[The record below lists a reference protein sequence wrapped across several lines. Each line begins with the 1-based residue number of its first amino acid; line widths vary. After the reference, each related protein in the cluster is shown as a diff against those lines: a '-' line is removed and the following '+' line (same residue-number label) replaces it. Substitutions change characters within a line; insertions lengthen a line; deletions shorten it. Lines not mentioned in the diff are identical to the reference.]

1 MKVYLLQFSPVWED
15 KEKNFEQVKKWIR
28 SNKPSPDSLLV
39 LPETFATGFSLNL
52 EKTMGDEPHL
62 TESFLKNLSS
72 QFGIW
77 VMGGMISPA
86 GINSVRGKNSVV
98 LYCPNGTK
106 TGCYEKINLFKP
118 AGEEKVHLGGDK
130 IEVFEVNGMK
140 VCPLICY
147 DLRFPEV
154 FRTGIKKG
162 ADVFMVHACWPK
174 SRMDHWKILL
184 QARAVENQS
193 YVVGINR
200 TGEEPE
206 TEYAGG
212 SIVIDPQGNIILELG
227 KESICKEAI
236 LERSLVDE
244 WRAAFPA
251 LPKR

>member
-1 MKVYLLQFSPVWED
+1 MNIYLLQFSPVWED
-15 KEKNFEQVKKWIR
+15 KENNFEQVKNWIE
-28 SNKPSPDSLLV
+28 SNRPSSNSLLI
-39 LPETFATGFSLNL
+39 LPETFATGFSLSL
-52 EKTMGDEPHL
+52 DKTLAGEPHK
-62 TESFLKNLSS
+62 TESFLKNLSLE
-72 QFGIW
+72 FGIW

-86 GINSVRGKNSVV
+86 GINSAKGKNSVL
-98 LYCPNGTK
+98 LYSPNGTK

-118 AGEEKVHLGGDK
+118 AGEEKVHLCGDK
-130 IEVFEVNGMK
+130 IEVFEFNGMK

-162 ADVFMVHACWPK
+162 ADVFVVHACWPK

>member
-28 SNKPSPDSLLV
+28 SNKPTPDSLLV

-52 EKTMGDEPHL
+52 EKTMGDEPHH

-72 QFGIW
+72 QLGIW

-86 GINSVRGKNSVV
+86 GINSAKGKNSVL
-98 LYCPNGTK
+98 LYSPNGTK

-118 AGEEKVHLGGDK
+118 AGEEKVHLCGNK
-130 IEVFEVNGMK
+130 IEVFEFNGMK

>member
-1 MKVYLLQFSPVWED
+1 LKVYLLQFSPVWED

-28 SNKPSPDSLLV
+28 SNKPTPDSLLV

-52 EKTMGDEPHL
+52 EKTMGDEPHH

-72 QFGIW
+72 QLGIW

-86 GINSVRGKNSVV
+86 GINSAKGKNSVL
-98 LYCPNGTK
+98 LYSPNGTK

-118 AGEEKVHLGGDK
+118 AGEEKVHLCGNK
-130 IEVFEVNGMK
+130 IEVFEFNGMK